1 MSHYRTE
8 YWGELMSQPSTAI
21 YCPQCDKMFDHPS
34 GNRNHIQNMLKMHMQ
49 VHEPRTVSCPV
60 CGDQRFRSTTNAV
73 QHVESGSCRGCK
85 GKENARQQIY
95 KYISNKQVRNV
106 QLKCE
111 YTPTITPGVP
121 CTAC

>member
-1 MSHYRTE
+1 
-8 YWGELMSQPSTAI
+8 
-21 YCPQCDKMFDHPS
+21 
-34 GNRNHIQNMLKMHMQ
+34 MLKMHIQ

-85 GKENARQQIY
+85 GKENARQQIF
-95 KYISNKQVRNV
+95 KFISNKQVRNV

-121 CTAC
+121 WTAC

>member
-1 MSHYRTE
+1 MILIQILRKMSHYRTE
-8 YWGELMSQPSTAI
+8 YWGELRMQQSTAI

-85 GKENARQQIY
+85 GKDNARQQIY
-95 KYISNKQVRNV
+95 KFISNKQVRNV
-106 QLKCE
+106 VCLM
-111 YTPTITPGVP
+111 
-121 CTAC
+121 